1 TRLFLTPACPPP
13 PRAIAVEATTGT
25 SRSLLSP
32 SGPPPPLAHR
42 AASLP
47 APHPRHLADGLRLCG
62 GGGMLAS
69 PSRYLG
75 PDPRDFDMDL

>member
-32 SGPPPPLAHR
+32 SGPPPLSRTARPLSLPLALATSPMASGC
-42 AASLP
+42 AAAAGCWLLP
-47 APHPRHLADGLRLCG
+47 ADI
-62 GGGMLAS
+62 
-69 PSRYLG
+69 
-75 PDPRDFDMDL
+75 